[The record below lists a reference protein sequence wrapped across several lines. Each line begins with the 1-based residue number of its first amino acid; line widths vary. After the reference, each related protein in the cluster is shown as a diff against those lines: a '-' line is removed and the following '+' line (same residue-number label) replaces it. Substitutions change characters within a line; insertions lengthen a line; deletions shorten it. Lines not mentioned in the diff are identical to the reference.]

1 MEKLNNIIN
10 NKFQNSLTNKVLK
23 VLMMDRT
30 TRKNIIW
37 ATDEY
42 ISLGD
47 EYSPSNQISLSM
59 ARGWHG
65 SILQHQIA
73 KSDASKK
80 ERKQKR
86 AEVFTPAW
94 ICNLQNNLIDE
105 DWFGRKDVFNITSQS
120 GWISRKEKI
129 SFPAKRSKT
138 WKKYIDTK
146 RLEITCGEAP
156 YLVSPY
162 DVVTGEE
169 IPVPSRIGLLDRKM
183 RIVNENTLT
192 EDEWLK
198 WTLRAFQ
205 SVYGYE
211 FQGDNLMIAR
221 LNLLITFADNLQY
234 SWNRDATENEL
245 HQISKVISWNIWQMD
260 AMTGTIPYGTP
271 VQTYEPIDLFEPQ
284 PNSISSAHQQ
294 PLCKI
299 MDWRAKQSFIFKELA
314 NTK

>member
-1 MEKLNNIIN
+1 MKKINNIIN
-10 NKFQNSLTNKVLK
+10 DKFQNSLTDKVLK

-42 ISLGD
+42 KSLGE
-47 EYSPSNQISLSM
+47 EYSPSNQISLSI

-65 SILQHQIA
+65 GILQHQIT
-73 KSDASKK
+73 KSVSAKK

-94 ICNLQNNLIDE
+94 VCNLQNNLIDE
-105 DWFGRKDVFNITSQS
+105 DWFGQKNVFNIPSS
-120 GWISRKEKI
+120 NGWISRKEKI
-129 SFPAKRSKT
+129 LFPDKKSRT

-146 RLEITCGEAP
+146 RLEVTCGEAP
-156 YLVSPY
+156 YLTSPY

-169 IPVPSRIGLLDRKM
+169 IPIQSRIGLLDRKM

-192 EDEWLK
+192 EDDWSK
-198 WTLRAFQ
+198 WALRAFQ
-205 SVYGYE
+205 SIYGYE

-221 LNLLITFADNLQY
+221 LNLLVTFADNLQY
-234 SWNRDATENEL
+234 RWNRIATEKEL
-245 HQISKVISWNIWQMD
+245 HQISRVISWNIWQMD
-260 AMTGTIPYGTP
+260 AMTGTIPYG
-271 VQTYEPIDLFEPQ
+271 EPMQAYHSMELFEPL
-284 PNSISSAHQQ
+284 SSNIPTHET

-299 MDWRAKQSFIFKELA
+299 TDWRGKRSYSFKELE
-314 NTK
+314 NTR